1 MQVRQLMTRNP
12 ACCTPETPLAEVARM
27 MLRSDCG
34 EIPIVDSRESM
45 RPIGVIT
52 DRDIAIRAVAEDRN
66 PLEMKASDCMTQP
79 CVTVSEK
86 ASIMD
91 CIYLIEEHQ
100 IRRIPVIDERGKC
113 CGIVAQADVARKID
127 EHAAEILKQ
136 VSQPVEAHRR
146 TR

>member
-1 MQVRQLMTRNP
+1 MQVRELMTRNP

-27 MLRSDCG
+27 MMRSDCG

-52 DRDIAIRAVAEDRN
+52 DRDIAIRTVAEGRN

-79 CVTVSEK
+79 CVTVSEN